1 MELLK
6 HRRILVRNS
15 LRELEDAY
23 LAMKPVG
30 FEVDPD
36 FKVDTTVQQALMDIH
51 NERKSVTCGIY
62 IMLEKGK
69 EVAFNEKGQPYI
81 RDIPPDESVQEGDG
95 GASKDQGEL
104 SLEA

>member
-23 LAMKPVG
+23 LTMKTVG

-51 NERKSVTCGIY
+51 NEKKSVTCGIY
-62 IMLEKGK
+62 AMLKPGL
-69 EVAFNEKGQPYI
+69 EVAFTETGMPYI
-81 RDIPPDESVQEGDG
+81 RDIPEG
-95 GASKDQGEL
+95 KDAPGKGE
-104 SLEA
+104 